1 MKTPKRRPRFLGVVL
16 ATLVVVSGATPARA
30 DLWTGSCVLRVMIDF
45 RAPVRPPLSGPNYD
59 IYAGPGA
66 DLDLAQGGA
75 QSCVRTFSSQPV
87 GSTFAEGFGTA
98 TAWSCGTT
106 LARGSWTQVFDE
118 EGPQEFSGTH
128 VLTGTWGAWTLH
140 VQSHDLRVLG
150 VAELTLDPLE
160 AGKTPTCATAAL
172 ESLTLAGT
180 IVFQDP

>member
-1 MKTPKRRPRFLGVVL
+1 MTRPKPRPRLLCTIL
-16 ATLVVVSGATPARA
+16 ATLVVVAGAAPARA
-30 DLWTGSCVLRVMIDF
+30 DLWTGACALRVTIDF

-59 IYAGPGA
+59 LYAVPGA
-66 DLDLAQGGA
+66 DLDLTQGGM
-75 QSCVRTFSSQPV
+75 QSCARTLSSQPL
-87 GSTFAEGFGTA
+87 GSTSAEGWGTA

-106 LARGSWTQVFDE
+106 LARGGWTQAFDE

-140 VQSHDLRVLG
+140 IQSHDLHVVG
-150 VAELTLDPLE
+150 VGEFTLAPTD

-172 ESLTLAGT
+172 ESVTLVGT